1 MIKNLFFVLLLAAQT
16 VFAQIISKD
25 PSFASNGVSN
35 VANYTYAWTMAQ
47 GSNGS
52 IYSSYSI
59 PNGNETFVYKLTANG
74 VLDSTFGSNGKIQLP
89 YYTYQCQLKM
99 QPDGK
104 LVIFG
109 YGNTS
114 GGVSGSIDVWIVYRM
129 LPNGQLDPTFGN
141 NGTSTIPSGIGSDV
155 NGRSLGLILQ
165 NGKIIVHSPTTI
177 YRLNING
184 SIDTSFGNNGSVATQ
199 GNFYYGA
206 FVLLDNQSNIIC
218 ISKINSSYGN
228 GVIEKYSP
236 DGQPVTSFGNNG
248 ILQSNLEFSPL
259 GTAMIDSNNKIVI
272 SKSDSTGNEIL
283 RLNPDGTLDNT
294 FNSALSAIS
303 PSALAKSIIEKDGY
317 YYIGGNQSTHPYTPY
332 SSDESPAFIT
342 KLTQSGSI
350 APDFGYYPDSSLY
363 SIEELVVN
371 NNNNIIAGA
380 QGGAS
385 IVKYLLNNTTLSIA
399 ETIKN
404 NLEITFENPV
414 KQNLIYRSKEN
425 VSKTEIYSL
434 DGKIVK
440 TLKDNNTNVSELL
453 KGVYIAK
460 VTLENG
466 KTIVKKLIK
475 D

>member
-16 VFAQIISKD
+16 AFAQIISKD

-35 VANYTYAWTMAQ
+35 VANYTLAWNMAQ
-47 GSNGS
+47 DSNGN

-74 VLDSTFGSNGKIQLP
+74 VLDSAFGNNGKIQLP
-89 YYTYQCQLKM
+89 YYTYQCQLKV

-114 GGVSGSIDVWIVYRM
+114 GGVSGSSDVWIVYRM

-141 NGTSTIPSGIGSDV
+141 NGTSTIPNGIGSDV

-184 SIDTSFGNNGSVATQ
+184 SIDTSFGNNGSVTTQ
-199 GNFYYGA
+199 GNFNYGA
-206 FVLLDNQSNIIC
+206 FVLIDNQSNIIC
-218 ISKINSSYGN
+218 ISKINSTYGN
-228 GVIEKYSP
+228 GVIEKFNP

-272 SKSDSTGNEIL
+272 SKSNSTANEIL
-283 RLNPDGTLDNT
+283 RLSPDGTIDNT

-303 PSALAKSIIEKDGY
+303 PNALAKSIIEKDGY
-317 YYIGGNQSTHPYTPY
+317 YYIGGNQSSHPYTPY
-332 SSDESPAFIT
+332 SSDESPAFFT

-350 APDFGYYPDSSLY
+350 APDFGYYPDSSF
-363 SIEELVVN
+363 SSVEEMVVN
-371 NNNNIIAGA
+371 NNSIISNA
-380 QGGAS
+380 GGA
-385 IVKYLLNNTTLSIA
+385 IVKYLLNTGTLSTVDATKTGMDIS
-399 ETIKN
+399 
-404 NLEITFENPV
+404 FENPIR
-414 KQNLIYRSKEN
+414 QNLVFSTNEK
-425 VSKTEIYSL
+425 VSKIEIYSP

-440 TLKDNNTNVSELL
+440 ILKDNNTDVSELL
-453 KGVYIAK
+453 KGIYMAK
-460 VTLENG
+460 ITFENG
-466 KTIVKKLIK
+466 KTTIKKLIK
-475 D
+475 N